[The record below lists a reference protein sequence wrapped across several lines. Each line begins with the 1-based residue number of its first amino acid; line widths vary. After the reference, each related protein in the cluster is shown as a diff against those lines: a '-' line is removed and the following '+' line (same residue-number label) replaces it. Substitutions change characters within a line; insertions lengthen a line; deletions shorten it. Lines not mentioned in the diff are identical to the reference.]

1 MLASITS
8 KGQVTLPKPIRDQ
21 LGLDA
26 GDRLDFEVLADGS
39 LRARPVRRGLGGV
52 LGVLQR
58 PAQDALSVEAMND
71 AVAQALRERHAPARP
86 AEPA

>member
-8 KGQVTLPKPIRDQ
+8 KGQVTLPKPIRDR

-39 LRARPVRRGLGGV
+39 LHARPVRCGLGGV

-58 PAQDALSVEAMND
+58 PARAALSVEAMDD
-71 AVAQALRERHAPARP
+71 AVARAIRERHGSAHPP
-86 AEPA
+86 EPA